1 MQKRHQFLI
10 SKNSTWFV
18 YFVIITLSA
27 SLAFGVESKTRSP
40 IFTVGLTDLQ
50 FENKLQQYVG
60 IPYRKGGTSTNGL
73 DCSGFV
79 RLVYDQIFGIDLP
92 HSSLAQ
98 FSFSDLKKIEKKDM
112 QPGDLIFFGNKGKKR
127 INHVGVYMSDN
138 KFIHASS
145 TDGIKVSDLD
155 ERYWKKRFV
164 GTKRHE
170 DLYASLDADRIRFES
185 SLQIPVNDKGFITSY
200 RRDDFSKNVLKMQK
214 SEDITDNPASQAYS
228 LNDSRLHLHEIGYAH
243 SLADGFDVN
252 LSAIHENF
260 IVFTAWPELN
270 PGTQNISYISD
281 DGSSSTAD
289 RLGFKLAGA
298 LQPSRWL
305 SITPSITHF
314 DYSKENEDILNAPE
328 WLFGLNTVLFPVNKQ
343 WSLSLLLQYSEKDDF
358 KDITSPYSRFSSL
371 DMAIKLGVN
380 ITDNLQF
387 SIMGEHDKRSA
398 AYGMSGDSL
407 IMNSRISN
415 VFMSFD
421 LSY

>member
-1 MQKRHQFLI
+1 MHKRLQSSFR
-10 SKNSTWFV
+10 KTCTWFV
-18 YFVIITLSA
+18 YFVIITMSA
-27 SLAFGVESKTRSP
+27 SIAFGVENKTHSP
-40 IFTVGLTDLQ
+40 VSTIGLTDLQ
-50 FENKLQQYVG
+50 FENKLKQYVG

-79 RLVYDQIFGIDLP
+79 RLVYDQIFGIELP

-98 FSFSDLKKIEKKDM
+98 FSFSDLKKIDNRNM

-170 DLYASLDADRIRFES
+170 DLYDGTDADRIRFES

-200 RRDDFSKNVLKMQK
+200 RRDDFSKNALKIQK
-214 SEDITDNPASQAYS
+214 SADITDNPASQVYN
-228 LNDSRLHLHEIGYAH
+228 LNDSRLHSHEIGYAH
-243 SLADGFDVN
+243 SIADGFGIN

-260 IVFTAWPELN
+260 DIFNAWPELN
-270 PGTQNISYISD
+270 ADTRRVNYLSD
-281 DGSSSTAD
+281 ESSTGTAD
-289 RLGFKLAGA
+289 RFGFRLASA
-298 LQPSRWL
+298 FQPSSWL

-314 DYSKENEDILNAPE
+314 DYSKENEGILNAPE
-328 WLFGLNTVLFPVNKQ
+328 WLFGLNTVLLPINKQ
-343 WSLSLLLQYSEKDDF
+343 WSLSMLLQYSEKDDF

-371 DMAIKLGVN
+371 DLAIKLGVN

-387 SIMGEHDKRSA
+387 SIMGEHDKRST
-398 AYGMSGDSL
+398 AYGMSGDSIIL
-407 IMNSRISN
+407 DSKSSN